1 MQQLLWIETLLKL
14 SAGLPL
20 ALMPLSTIRL
30 LGLPRPESGFWPR
43 LCGALLIGIA
53 GALLLEG
60 RTPGSQGLGLAG
72 IVVINL
78 CGASLL
84 SALLVL
90 EKGPASARG
99 RIIVWLVVVVLLTL
113 SLFEIA
119 KL

>member
-90 EKGPASARG
+90 EKGPAAARG
-99 RIIVWLVVVVLLTL
+99 RIIVWLVVIVLLTL

-119 KL
+119 NL